1 MKVNKYFYNMLQQP
15 HLLISGTTG
24 SGKSVL
30 LHHLINIIMLL
41 NGAKMV
47 LIDTKKVELYRY
59 NNHLNTLYYIDN
71 VNDTITILKKVIKIM
86 STRFETLRKKG
97 ETKQNNNPLYV
108 IIDEFADLV
117 LFNDKSITPL
127 IVKIAQLGRAANIHL
142 VICTQRPTADIINK
156 KITVNIGAR
165 VCLRVPSAVDSRNII
180 GVNGGEL
187 LPVYGRAI
195 YYIEGF
201 LYNIEIPPPPPTPKI
216 KQKNHTFN
224 IKYFIFILLF
234 ILFFLLFFA

>member
-1 MKVNKYFYNMLQQP
+1 MAQQP

-59 NNHLNTLYYIDN
+59 RNNYNTLYYVDN
-71 VNDTITILKKVIKIM
+71 VNDAITILKKVIKIM
-86 STRFETLRKKG
+86 SSRFNNLRKNG
-97 ETKQNNNPLYV
+97 ETKQTVDPLYV

-117 LFNDKSITPL
+117 LFNDKQITPL

-142 VICTQRPTADIINK
+142 IICTQRPTADIINK

-224 IKYFIFILLF
+224 FKYFIFILLF
-234 ILFFLLFFA
+234 ILFFRLFFA

>member
-1 MKVNKYFYNMLQQP
+1 MKVNKYFYNMLMQP

-30 LHHLINIIMLL
+30 LHHLINIIILL
-41 NGAKMV
+41 GAKMV

-59 NNHLNTLYYIDN
+59 YKHFNTLYYVDN
-71 VNDTITILKKVIKIM
+71 VTDAITILKKVINIM
-86 STRFETLRKKG
+86 SNRFETLRKNG
-97 ETKQNNNPLYV
+97 ETKQTNKPLYV

-117 LFNDKSITPL
+117 LFNDKQITPL

-224 IKYFIFILLF
+224 FKYFIFILLF
-234 ILFFLLFFA
+234 ILFFRLFFA